1 MNFGIL
7 IVTLY
12 VHVFL
17 VPIKEHFN
25 SMSLKREYN
34 QTDTEINATW
44 LVRKEFLAGLE
55 KYHTTSLLQTTR
67 NNSKVQKH
75 NLVS

>member
-25 SMSLKREYN
+25 SISLKREYN
-34 QTDTEINATW
+34 QTDTEINVT
-44 LVRKEFLAGLE
+44 
-55 KYHTTSLLQTTR
+55 
-67 NNSKVQKH
+67 
-75 NLVS
+75 

>member
-7 IVTLY
+7 IVTSY

-25 SMSLKREYN
+25 SISLKREYN
-34 QTDTEINATW
+34 QTDTEINVT
-44 LVRKEFLAGLE
+44 
-55 KYHTTSLLQTTR
+55 
-67 NNSKVQKH
+67 
-75 NLVS
+75 